1 MPWRRGREA
10 GLGSRRVLLA
20 WELGVGYGHS
30 MKLAR
35 VGSRL
40 AAAGHQ
46 VVAACTRPFFAT
58 PLHQAGI
65 PVLVA
70 PETTPAGFRPVPAS
84 ATLTDSLAQAG
95 LLDEQAMRRALAGWR
110 AILDEVRPDLV
121 VLDYAPMATL
131 AARGRARTI
140 QTGVGFCLPPQDLT
154 AFPLLHTFAPPM
166 AQDADMLD
174 AVNRALAAEG
184 SDGIDRVGALFQADD
199 AFVCTFELLDP
210 YADLRQRPAD
220 GPLMI
225 EPMRERRPGASGIF
239 AYLHM
244 DVIARPGVMAALL
257 VLGPMLEIYTPTAAP
272 EVVAALRAVGARV
285 HGAPQRMST
294 VLERSRLVLHQG
306 NAGIAADALA
316 AGVPQYTLCQ
326 HVEHYLNGEA
336 IAAAGVARSRLLFDP
351 GYMPDPTDILAFAE
365 DEDAAHL
372 ALAAGRMHRAILEER
387 PPLEHLVERC
397 LALLTA

>member
-1 MPWRRGREA
+1 
-10 GLGSRRVLLA
+10 VLLA

-35 VGSRL
+35 IGSRL

-46 VVAACTRPFFAT
+46 VTAACSRPFFAT
-58 PLHQAGI
+58 PLDKAGI

-70 PETTPAGFRPVPAS
+70 PETTPADFRPIPAS

-110 AILDEVRPDLV
+110 AIIDQTRPDLV
-121 VLDYAPMATL
+121 ILDYAPMATL
-131 AARGRARTI
+131 AARGRARTM
-140 QTGVGFCLPPQDLT
+140 QSGVGFCLPPQHLE
-154 AFPLLHTFAPPM
+154 AFPLLHAFTPPM
-166 AQDADMLD
+166 ARDADMLD

-184 SDGIDRVGALFQADD
+184 LDAIDRIGALFQADD
-199 AFVCTFELLDP
+199 AFVTTFQLLDP
-210 YADLRQRPAD
+210 YADVRPRPAD
-220 GPLMI
+220 GPLMT
-225 EPMRERRPGASGIF
+225 EPMRERRPDADRIF

-244 DVIARPGVMAALL
+244 DVICRPGVMAALQ
-257 VLGPMLEIYTPTAAP
+257 VLGPMLDIYTPSASPAA
-272 EVVAALRAVGARV
+272 VAALRAAGVRV
-285 HGAPQRMST
+285 HGEAQRMSV
-294 VLERSRLVLHQG
+294 VLERARLVLHQG
-306 NAGIAADALA
+306 NAGVAADALA

-336 IAAAGVARSRLLFDP
+336 ISAAGVARSRLLFDP

-365 DEDAAHL
+365 DADAAEL
-372 ALAAGRMHRAILEER
+372 ALAAGRMHRAMLEER

-397 LALLTA
+397 LALLAA